1 MAEPATEEDRQRPAA
16 RRREREAGGTRGT
29 RIKVSFNDDE
39 HALVKVAAD
48 QENQALASWVGRVA
62 LEVAEETV
70 VPTSVTAKAVV
81 AELIEARKQ
90 VKRIGTNYNQIAKVL
105 NSDGEVT
112 DAQMAAVHRAL
123 VTAIRRLDEATLQL
137 MRERAEK
144 G

>member
-1 MAEPATEEDRQRPAA
+1 M
-16 RRREREAGGTRGT
+16 
-29 RIKVSFNDDE
+29 SYNDAE
-39 HALVKVAAD
+39 HALVQAAAD
-48 QENQALASWVGRVA
+48 QENQALASWVGRIA

-105 NSDGEVT
+105 NSEGEVE

-123 VTAIRRLDEATLQL
+123 VTAIQRLDQATLQL
-137 MRERAEK
+137 MRERTEK

>member
-1 MAEPATEEDRQRPAA
+1 MAEPAAEKDRQRSAT
-16 RRREREAGGTRGT
+16 RRREREAGGARAT
-29 RIKVSFNDDE
+29 RIKVSYNDAE
-39 HALVKVAAD
+39 HALVQAAAD
-48 QENQALASWVGRVA
+48 QENQALASWVGRIA

-105 NSDGEVT
+105 NSEGEVE

-123 VTAIRRLDEATLQL
+123 VTAIQRLDQATLQL
-137 MRERAEK
+137 MRERTEK